1 MMRTARQVVPLAVL
15 LLVAGAIGVFVL
27 SRVLDRTDRNA
38 EKTQTAQARAGVAKR
53 KTDKVE
59 RQVRQVE
66 RIIVRK
72 EIAVRGPNGLRGG
85 PGQVGKTG
93 PAGADGA
100 QGPRGEPGRDAR
112 PATVEELTAALVAL
126 CERRECRGAKGEQG
140 AKGEPG
146 ARGAQ
151 GPAVLSFMWT
161 APDGTSYLCT
171 DANGDLHYEC
181 QGPPPAA
188 GQAP

>member
-1 MMRTARQVVPLAVL
+1 MLNARQVVPLAAL

-27 SRVLDRTDRNA
+27 FNVLDRTESNA
-38 EKTQTAQARAGVAKR
+38 ERAQTAQARAVVAKR
-53 KTDKVE
+53 KTDKVA

-85 PGQVGKTG
+85 PGAVGRTG
-93 PAGADGA
+93 RAGADGA

-126 CERRECRGAKGEQG
+126 CERRECRGAKGDPG

-146 ARGAQ
+146 ARGAP
-151 GPAVLSFMWT
+151 GPAPLSFMWT

-181 QGPPPAA
+181 QGPPAPAA
-188 GQAP
+188 AP